1 MTKKKDTVEIPETTA
16 VLLHVPNDLYDRYV
30 ASVEKRSLKRQH
42 YSTKLFYE
50 AIQRDLDTFEKVD

>member
-1 MTKKKDTVEIPETTA
+1 MAKKLEVKEVPDTTA
-16 VLLHVPNDLYDRYV
+16 VLLHVPNDLYARYIT
-30 ASVEKRSLKRQH
+30 SVEKRSLKRQH